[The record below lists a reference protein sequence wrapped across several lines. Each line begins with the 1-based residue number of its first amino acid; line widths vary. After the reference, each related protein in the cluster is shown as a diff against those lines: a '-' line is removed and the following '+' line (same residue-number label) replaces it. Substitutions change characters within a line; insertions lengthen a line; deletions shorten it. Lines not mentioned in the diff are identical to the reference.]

1 MRSRIALLRVAGSLR
16 ARLALAF
23 ALITLLSIVL
33 VGVMA
38 LFLLRDREIAA
49 ATQRTGDLLPPE
61 AMKIGG
67 LVQSGYGPEHLA
79 AFLRSEA
86 DKLNVRFILLDGS
99 DQVIVDTAGKIS
111 GRFVAPASTQRM
123 RSVPNSYTVTAYQEG
138 GISYYLYIQP
148 PDEIAI
154 QGRRTLIPRTYR
166 LAMLVPEGSITS
178 AWEDL
183 APRLIV
189 AGAIALVLSLA
200 VAALIARTITRP
212 LKRVTQASQRMA
224 AGMYDQQ
231 LPVDGPEEVASL
243 AASFNVMAR
252 QVARSHQMM
261 RDLLANVAHE
271 LKTPLTS
278 IQGFSQAL
286 ADGALRTPEEY
297 ANAARIINE
306 ESERMRRLVN
316 DLLLLSQIESGQ
328 AVLDRQPLSAAALLH
343 AAAER
348 LQWRADER
356 RIALWIDAPATL
368 PPLFADP
375 VRLEQVLANLLDN
388 AVRFTPEGGTITLSA
403 RQASADRIALSVH
416 NTGSYIAPADLER
429 IFERFYQVDRSR
441 RRNGHNGGLGLAIA
455 REIVVA
461 HGGEIRA
468 ESDPHAGTCFTFTLP
483 TAPGTASGPASTET
497 QPADALSARAAG

>member
-1 MRSRIALLRVAGSLR
+1 MRSGIALLRVAGSLR

-67 LVQSGYGPEHLA
+67 LVQSGYGPEYLA

-86 DKLNVRFILLDGS
+86 DKLNVRFILLDSS
-99 DQVIVDTAGKIS
+99 DQVIVDTAGKLS
-111 GRFVAPASTQRM
+111 GQFVAPASTRRM

-138 GISYYLYIQP
+138 GISYYLYLQP

-212 LKRVTQASQRMA
+212 LKRITQASQRMA

-286 ADGALRTPEEY
+286 ADGTVQSPEEF
-297 ANAARIINE
+297 ATAARIINE
-306 ESERMRRLVN
+306 ESERMRRLVE
-316 DLLLLSQIESGQ
+316 DLLYLSQIESGQ
-328 AVLDRQPLSAAALLH
+328 LALERQPVEVATLFASSV
-343 AAAER
+343 ER
-348 LQWRADER
+348 IQFRLEESGKTLTVDCPPSLPPINADAR
-356 RIALWIDAPATL
+356 RI
-368 PPLFADP
+368 
-375 VRLEQVLANLLDN
+375 EQVLANLLDN
-388 AVRFTPEGGTITLSA
+388 ALRHTPPGGTITLQA
-403 RQASADRIALSVH
+403 TRQGGRVALSVH
-416 NTGSYIAPADLER
+416 NTGSYIPPEALER
-429 IFERFYQVDRSR
+429 VFERFYQVDRSR
-441 RRNGHNGGLGLAIA
+441 SRSGRNGGLGLAIA
-455 REIVVA
+455 REIVAA
-461 HGGEIRA
+461 HGGEIYA
-468 ESDPHAGTCFTFTLP
+468 TSDPESGTTFTVLLDAAFGRSASALP
-483 TAPGTASGPASTET
+483 VASREP
-497 QPADALSARAAG
+497 QPAGAIA